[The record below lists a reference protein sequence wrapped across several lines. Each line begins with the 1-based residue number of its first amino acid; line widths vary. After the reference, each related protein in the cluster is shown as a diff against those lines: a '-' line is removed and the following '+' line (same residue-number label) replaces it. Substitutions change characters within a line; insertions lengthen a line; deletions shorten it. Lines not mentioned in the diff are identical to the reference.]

1 MFQAEQSVLIFQ
13 MIPYM
18 TCCKTAGSRWLLNV
32 ASMTSPISASRVVSA
47 VSGSLSEMLLP
58 RKKPRSWEL
67 VRHAKMVKS
76 AWLCKTQKIPNA
88 VRRPFL
94 LYVKIRRKTMI
105 PHICKTVSYMT
116 NSTLSLSR
124 FRGVSKRTIYSSKS
138 SQSLRVRKE

>member
-1 MFQAEQSVLIFQ
+1 MHTSPACCLTIHLVCQEKPMESSCRTQVSLREQSLDDHDRMFQAEQSVLIFQ

-67 VRHAKMVKS
+67 VRHVKMVKS

-88 VRRPFL
+88 FRRPFL
-94 LYVKIRRKTMI
+94 LYVKFRRKTMI
-105 PHICKTVSYMT
+105 P
-116 NSTLSLSR
+116 
-124 FRGVSKRTIYSSKS
+124 
-138 SQSLRVRKE
+138 Q